1 MVMPTLLDVFLDPL
15 SLAVFAIFAL
25 LTLWEVLAPARK
37 LPTVPF
43 WHARALLSFLVYFLL
58 SAYLPVLWASAL
70 EPLQLFDLSAL
81 GVVGGGLVG
90 LLVYQLV
97 AYVWHRSI
105 HASDWLWRA
114 FHQTHHSAER
124 LDTSSAFW
132 YSPLGATGWV
142 AINSL
147 ALTVIVGLSAQ
158 ATTATLLMAT
168 LLAIF
173 THTNV
178 RTPLWLGYIVE
189 RPESHALHHG
199 RGHHRDNYSELPIF
213 DMLFG
218 TFRNPESFV
227 EETGFHDGA
236 SARMIDMLLMRDV
249 SKPKV

>member
-1 MVMPTLLDVFLDPL
+1 MPTLLDIFLDPL

-25 LTLWEVLAPARK
+25 LTLWEVVFPARK
-37 LPTVPF
+37 LPAVPY

-58 SAYLPVLWASAL
+58 AAYLPLLWASAL

-97 AYVWHRSI
+97 AYIWHRSI

-124 LDTSSAFW
+124 LDTLSAFW
-132 YSPLGATGWV
+132 FSPLGATGWV

-158 ATTATLLMAT
+158 ATTATLLVAT

-218 TFRNPESFV
+218 TFRNPKSFV